1 MKRTLPLLLAA
12 AMLLC
17 GCQKPPA
24 PADTSTTTTIPPQTT
39 TESTVP
45 VTTAVIPTTTQT
57 PAPVYVYEGAVEDFL
72 LPLED
77 NSWPREYAPEF
88 VMLHFTSAVAVQP
101 QDPYDLDTVRKIF
114 TDYGTSIHY
123 LLDRD
128 GTVYCYIPE
137 DLVAWHAGKGTF
149 AGDEKYTNKM
159 NYYAIGIEILAIGSQ
174 ADMSLYLTAQQ
185 YDALDDSLLGY
196 TDAQYEAL
204 KLLVA
209 DICQRNGIPMDKA
222 HVLGHQEYAPGKNDP
237 GELFDWERFFAPG
250 T

>member
-1 MKRTLPLLLAA
+1 MKRAVLLLLAA
-12 AMLLC
+12 VLLC
-17 GCQKPPA
+17 GCRQTPE
-24 PADTSTTTTIPPQTT
+24 STTASTTLPPPTT
-39 TESTVP
+39 TEATVP
-45 VTTAVIPTTTQT
+45 VTTTQT
-57 PAPVYVYEGAVEDFL
+57 PAPVYVYPGAVEDFL

-77 NSWPREYAPEF
+77 NSWPRECAPEF

-101 QDPYDLDTVRKIF
+101 QDPYDLVAVRKIF

-149 AGDEKYTNKM
+149 ADDEKYTNRM

-174 ADMSLYLTAQQ
+174 ADMSLYLTAEQ

-196 TDAQYEAL
+196 TDAQYAAL
-204 KLLVA
+204 RLLVA
-209 DICQRNGIPMDKA
+209 DICQRNGISMDKD
-222 HVLGHQEYAPGKNDP
+222 HVLGHQDYSESKNDP
-237 GELFDWERFFAPG
+237 GELFDWERFFTAG

>member
-1 MKRTLPLLLAA
+1 MKRMMPLLLAVVL
-12 AMLLC
+12 LLC
-17 GCQKPPA
+17 GCRQAPA
-24 PADTSTTTTIPPQTT
+24 PTTTAAATTVPTPTT
-39 TESTVP
+39 TQATVP
-45 VTTAVIPTTTQT
+45 VTTTVIPTTQ
-57 PAPVYVYEGAVEDFL
+57 APKVYVYEGAVEDYL

-77 NSWPREYAPEF
+77 NSWPRECAPEF

-101 QDPYDLDTVRKIF
+101 QDPYELDTVRKIF

-174 ADMSLYLTAQQ
+174 ADMSLYLTAEQ

-196 TDAQYEAL
+196 TDEQYEAL

-209 DICQRNGIPMDKA
+209 DICRRNGIPMDRN

-237 GELFDWERFFAPG
+237 GELFDWERFFSSG